1 MDGEMAGGAAE
12 ARTVALFM
20 EQMPPC
26 HGVLGCKSLLL
37 PLLEGHPKEGVLPR
51 AKLLTNFPNKYT

>member
-12 ARTVALFM
+12 ARTVALFV

-37 PLLEGHPKEGVLPR
+37 PLLEGHPKEETWCPAQGKIAYKVP
-51 AKLLTNFPNKYT
+51 

>member
-1 MDGEMAGGAAE
+1 MAGGAAE
-12 ARTVALFM
+12 ARTVALFV

-37 PLLEGHPKEGVLPR
+37 PLLEGHPKEETWCPAQGKIAYKVP
-51 AKLLTNFPNKYT
+51 